1 MNRFTN
7 SQYRSL
13 IMSRAWELVNED
25 PFGLTSLSQALRIAW
40 SEFHAWEESNE
51 TQAEFDC
58 DYSRFDGATF
68 RAGVMRRAWQLRLA
82 YALTMAMALRLA
94 WRDLRDFEAMQ
105 RDKALYTVQGVSEIE
120 RALRDSST
128 LAKVKHFGGI
138 KSFARAT
145 SAERA
150 FYPEDRQGLNNC
162 FSAKGGL
169 APDHM
174 ADCCGFASS
183 CELWESLRAELGQ
196 ITNTIKQLRKVA

>member
-40 SEFHAWEESNE
+40 SEFHAWEESNACA
-51 TQAEFDC
+51 AEFDC
-58 DYSRFDGATF
+58 DYSRFEGVTF
-68 RAGVMRRAWQLRLA
+68 RAGVMRRAWQLRKA
-82 YALTMAMALRLA
+82 YTLAMAQALRVA
-94 WRDLRDFEAMQ
+94 WADLRDFEAMQ
-105 RDKALYTVQGVSEIE
+105 RDRTLYTVQGVSEIE
-120 RALRDSST
+120 RALRDCST
-128 LAKVKHFGGI
+128 LGRVKHLGRI

-150 FYPEDRQGLNNC
+150 FYPEDRQGLNNV

-169 APDHM
+169 APDFM
-174 ADCCGFASS
+174 ADACGFASS
-183 CELWESLRAELGQ
+183 CELWAALRAELGQ